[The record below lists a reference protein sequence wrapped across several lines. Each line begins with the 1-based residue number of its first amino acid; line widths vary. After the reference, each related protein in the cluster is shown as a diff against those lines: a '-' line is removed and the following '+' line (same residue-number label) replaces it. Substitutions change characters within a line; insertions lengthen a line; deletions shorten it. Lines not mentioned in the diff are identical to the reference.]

1 MLLLNRSDIEKC
13 YSLKDCIAAVA
24 DAFKYFS
31 AGKVD
36 VPLRTQILKQNGK
49 DTFLCMPVFVKS
61 MMRHV

>member
-13 YSLKDCIAAVA
+13 YSLKDCIDAVA

-36 VPLRTQILKQNGK
+36 VPLRTQILKK
-49 DTFLCMPVFVKS
+49 MVKIPSCVCRLFVKT
-61 MMRHV
+61 MMLLV